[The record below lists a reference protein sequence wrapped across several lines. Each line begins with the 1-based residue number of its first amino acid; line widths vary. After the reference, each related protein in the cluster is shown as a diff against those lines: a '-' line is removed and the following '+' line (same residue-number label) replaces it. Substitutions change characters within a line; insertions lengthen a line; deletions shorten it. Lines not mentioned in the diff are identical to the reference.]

1 MASTEAALTP
11 EQERKRTSTM
21 LWVTGIAL
29 VGLIFDGYDL
39 VVYGAV
45 LPDLIADPSQL
56 NVQLTKESAGVL
68 GSYAMIGV
76 MIGALA
82 TGAIVDM
89 MGRRKVMLISYT
101 WFSIGMLIT
110 ALQASYLGFA
120 IWRTF
125 TGVGVGA
132 LVACTGAIVAEF
144 APPGKKNTA
153 TAITYAGVPI
163 GSLLAALL
171 AMALK
176 NDTSD
181 WRMLFMIGALP
192 LVTLLPLAFFK
203 MPESIAWLA
212 SRGKMEQAQK
222 LSEKTGVPIPA
233 LPAAPTA
240 DQAPAKD
247 EGPAGFAGLF
257 SGYYFLSTVLIGL
270 LSAACLLL
278 VYALNTFLP
287 LIMQSKGTAV
297 NPLAFLLVLNG
308 GAVIR
313 TLIGSRIADKFGP
326 KVTVTVFFAIGAFGI
341 LLMTAFDAAGLLLV
355 IIAVVGLG
363 TSGTQ
368 TLIYALGATFYRT
381 NVRGAGVSWTA
392 GFGRIGGII
401 GPIVGGIL
409 TARYG
414 PEMIADATGKQVP
427 VVGTGNLDMVFYI
440 LAAIAVFG
448 LVCTILLRKGDTEGT
463 PVATIQPTRLEARDP
478 NAGLEQN

>member
-1 MASTEAALTP
+1 MAAAEAALTP

-21 LWVTGIAL
+21 LWVAGIAL

-89 MGRRKVMLISYT
+89 IGRRKVMLISYA

-110 ALQASYLGFA
+110 ALQASYWGFA
-120 IWRTF
+120 VWRTF
-125 TGVGVGA
+125 TGIGVGA
-132 LVACTGAIVAEF
+132 LVACTGAIVSEF
-144 APPGKKNTA
+144 APPGKKNTV
-153 TAITYAGVPI
+153 TAIVYAGVPI

-171 AMALK
+171 AMWLK
-176 NDTSD
+176 DEPSD
-181 WRMLFMIGALP
+181 WRMLFMLGALP
-192 LVTLLPLAFFK
+192 LVTLLPLAFIK

-222 LSEKTGVPIPA
+222 LSEKTGVPV
-233 LPAAPTA
+233 PAAAVAPTG
-240 DQAPAKD
+240 DTPAKE

-257 SGYYFLSTVLIGL
+257 SGHYFLSTVLIGL

-308 GAVIR
+308 GAVIGAL
-313 TLIGSRIADKFGP
+313 TGSRLADKFGA
-326 KVTVTVFFAIGAFGI
+326 KFAVTIYLAIGAVGI
-341 LLMTAFDAAGLLLV
+341 LLMTVFNGAGMLLI

-401 GPIVGGIL
+401 GPIIGGIL
-409 TARYG
+409 TAKYG
-414 PEMIADATGKQVP
+414 PEMVKDAVSGKQVP

-440 LAAIAVFG
+440 LAGIAVFG
-448 LVCTILLRKGDTEGT
+448 LLCTILLRKGDGETT
-463 PVATIQPTRLEARDP
+463 QVATIQPSRKATDL
-478 NAGLEQN
+478 NK